1 MKVGDV
7 DLTNPGSFA
16 QAVPHDYF
24 AFLRKEAPVS
34 WNPRPAEMGGG
45 GFWNIVRYN
54 DIMDVEKNVEV
65 FTNKTNI
72 SPLPIPESTLESTID
87 RSIILSD
94 PPRHTFLRR
103 AITGAFTPRAIKTL
117 EENIAQYAVNAIDA
131 VIEKGH
137 CDWHDVA
144 AYTPIEVVADIL
156 GVPSYDRQKLYN
168 WANAMFGAGDPELS
182 DPMRNMMG
190 ALQMLSYAQ
199 KTGLDRRENP
209 QDDVFSII
217 ANAEEDGERL
227 SLLDMGATFIV
238 LATAGN
244 ETTRTQFMQ
253 GTLNLIEHP
262 EAMTALREDLSLLPN
277 ALEEMLRFTTPAL
290 GFGRKATRDIE
301 MHGQMIK
308 AGDQVMMWYCSGNR
322 DESVFENPD
331 VFDIYRKNAKAH
343 MAFGSQGGIHRCLG
357 SMLARSE
364 LRAMFTQLLTRIP
377 DIQLDG
383 PVDRLISNFTNGI
396 KRMPVRFT
404 PGKAIGDASSV
415 PMYASHSEPKPMP
428 APQSTDANVLSA
440 KDGHDIKL
448 VHLCTAT
455 LDIGIPTVMENGPRG
470 TRMIVEVTGAT
481 WEGEHLNAKQVGGPA
496 GDWALLDKD
505 GSLQIDVRCHLQTE
519 DGASIY
525 VSYQGRSDYMQ
536 AGQAPIITAPTFE
549 TNDHRYAWLN
559 KVQAIGRGRAAGMN
573 KLIYEIY
580 AVQ

>member
-16 QAVPHDYF
+16 QAVPHEYF
-24 AFLRKEAPVS
+24 AFLRKQAPVS

-45 GFWNIVRYN
+45 GFWNITRHE
-54 DIMDVEKNVEV
+54 DIMAVEKNVEV

-94 PPRHTFLRR
+94 PPRHSFLRR
-103 AITGAFTPRAIKTL
+103 AITGAFTPRAIKVL
-117 EENIAQYAVNAIDA
+117 EENIQQYAVNAIDA

-137 CDWHDVA
+137 CDLHDVA

-156 GVPSYDRQKLYN
+156 GVPSYDRQKLYD
-168 WANAMFGAGDPELS
+168 WSNAMFGAGDPELS
-182 DPMRNMMG
+182 DRMRNMMG

-199 KTGLDRRENP
+199 KTGLDRRVTP
-209 QDDVFSII
+209 RDDVFSLI
-217 ANAEEDGERL
+217 ANAEEDGEQL
-227 SLLDMGATFIV
+227 SAMDMGATFIV

-253 GTLNLIEHP
+253 GVLLLIQNP
-262 EAMTALREDLSLLPN
+262 EAMAALREDLSLLPN
-277 ALEEMLRFTTPAL
+277 ALEEMLRYTTPAL
-290 GFGRKATRDIE
+290 GFGRKATQDIE
-301 MHGQMIK
+301 MHGQTIK

-331 VFDIYRKNAKAH
+331 KFDIRRPNAKAH
-343 MAFGSQGGIHRCLG
+343 QAFGSQGGIHRCMG
-357 SMLARSE
+357 SMLARTE
-364 LRAMFTQLLTRIP
+364 LKAMFTQLLTRIP
-377 DIQLDG
+377 DIELDG
-383 PVDRLISNFTNGI
+383 PVDRLVSNFTNGI

-404 PGKAIGDASSV
+404 PGKAFGDASAI
-415 PMYASHSEPKPMP
+415 PMYASHKEPKVMP
-428 APQSTDANVLSA
+428 APQASEKNVLQA
-440 KDGHDIKL
+440 TEGHDIQL
-448 VHLCTAT
+448 AHLCTAT

-470 TRMIVEVTGAT
+470 TRLVVEVTGAT
-481 WEGEHLNAKQVGGPA
+481 WEGERLNAKQVGGPA

-505 GSLQIDVRCHLQTE
+505 GSLQIDVRCTLQTE
-519 DGASIY
+519 DGAAIY
-525 VSYQGRSDYMQ
+525 VSYQGRSDYLQ

-559 KVQAIGRGRAAGMN
+559 KVQAIGRGRAEGPS
-573 KLIYEIY
+573 KLVYEIY
-580 AVQ
+580 EVK